1 MSKKAVI
8 TEYTVKS
15 SKLDKPLTIAHVSD
29 LHERNGDEFLELLR
43 QVKPDL
49 IAVSG
54 DTLERYHIAENTV
67 ISKSNNFLRKAIIEA
82 AYYVNWFFVFVLGR
96 HNRPDIKNAYRFIK
110 GAPEIAPTVMSLGN
124 HEGKLED
131 EDHAVIRESGAV
143 MLDNAD
149 TQLTVGGCKLLIG
162 GLSSVPDTDWLQS
175 FSEKHGFKLL
185 LCHHPEYF
193 DKIVPKNDIDLTL
206 SGHNHG
212 GQIRLFGKGLFS
224 SGSGLFPKYD
234 GGLFENRIVVSAG
247 CSNTVAMPRFK
258 NPRELVVIRLTPDS

>member
-8 TEYTVKS
+8 TEYNIKS
-15 SKLDKPLTIAHVSD
+15 SKLNKPLTIAHVSD
-29 LHERNGDEFLELLR
+29 LHERNGDEFLELLK

-54 DTLERYHIAENTV
+54 DTLERFHIAENTV
-67 ISKSNNFLRKAIIEA
+67 MSKSRNFFRQAILEA

-96 HNRPDIKNAYRFIK
+96 HNRPDIKNAYRFIMN
-110 GAPEIAPTVMSLGN
+110 APKIAPTVMSLGN

-131 EDHAVIRESGAV
+131 EDFAVIRESGAV
-143 MLDNAD
+143 LLDNAD
-149 TQLTVGGCKLLIG
+149 IQLTVSGCKLLIG

-175 FSEKHGFKLL
+175 FAEKDGFKLL

-234 GGLFENRIVVSAG
+234 RGLFENRIVVSAG

-258 NPRELVVIRLTPDS
+258 NPRELVVVRLMPES